1 LTRTRDPEDSS
12 SARRVDEGSLNIYL
26 KEISRIPLLTKDEE
40 YELANKV
47 RKGDPKAREKLV
59 ASNLRFVV
67 KIAKAYQ
74 NRGISLVDLINEGN
88 LGLIRA
94 VGKFDERKGV
104 RFISYAI
111 WWIRQALLR
120 SIAEQS
126 KIVRLPM
133 NKAGRVRKVA
143 RAARDIGQEMGRE
156 PTGEEIAEKLGL
168 EAREV
173 TDAVAIAK
181 KDLSLDIPPK
191 DNETL
196 ALSDMI
202 ESTLYPSPE
211 EFVEREK
218 FVEEMDK
225 AVASLGRREAK
236 ILRLYFGL
244 GEERPHTLEEI
255 GTMLGLSRERVR
267 QIKQKALSKLREA
280 PEGDKLKSFL

>member
-1 LTRTRDPEDSS
+1 M
-12 SARRVDEGSLNIYL
+12 
-26 KEISRIPLLTKDEE
+26 KEISRIPLLTRDEE
-40 YELANKV
+40 YELAKKV
-47 RKGDPKAREKLV
+47 RKGDPKARERLV
-59 ASNLRFVV
+59 SSNLRFVV

-94 VGKFDERKGV
+94 VGKFDERKDV

-143 RAARDIGQEMGRE
+143 RAARDIGQEIGRE

-181 KDLSLDIPPK
+181 KDISLDIPSN
-191 DNETL
+191 DNESLT
-196 ALSDMI
+196 LSDMI

-218 FVEEMDK
+218 FVEEMKK

-280 PEGDKLKSFL
+280 PEGAKLKSFL